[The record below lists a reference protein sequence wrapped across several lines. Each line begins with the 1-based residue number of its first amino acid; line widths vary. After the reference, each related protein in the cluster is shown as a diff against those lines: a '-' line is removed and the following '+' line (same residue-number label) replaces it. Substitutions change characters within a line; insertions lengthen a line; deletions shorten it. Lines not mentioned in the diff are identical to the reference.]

1 MVERCLAGDRSV
13 TQVAED
19 FDLTVSAVRGWVKQH
34 EIDAGTRQDLTTDEK
49 EELARL
55 LRENRP
61 ARRRG
66 DPERGLD
73 DGR

>member
-1 MVERCLAGDRSV
+1 
-13 TQVAED
+13 VAED

-34 EIDAGTRQDLTTDEK
+34 EIDAGTRQDLTTDER

-61 ARRRG
+61 CAKTWSPKEGSTTVVR
-66 DPERGLD
+66 
-73 DGR
+73 